1 MGNKNAKEEQ
11 KQMVIRE
18 EELGMQAKYL
28 SGMLEQAVDKEV
40 NLLMK
45 TERVLLEKYSEE
57 RRTIED
63 LLFKDE
69 VSAA

>member
-1 MGNKNAKEEQ
+1 MGNKNVKEEQ

-18 EELGMQAKYL
+18 EELGMRAKYL

-69 VSAA
+69 VSTA

>member
-1 MGNKNAKEEQ
+1 MGNKNVKEEQ

-18 EELGMQAKYL
+18 EELGMRAKYL

-69 VSAA
+69 VCVV